1 MNNFRPALLIATVLL
16 AGCAGSGSQTG
27 SASQSTWW
35 NPVSWSWSGLN
46 PVNWFGSSLQIAEQG
61 VGGVNGSTPLQQKAI
76 EDGLKGQYTLRNGM
90 RMVDGSVVSFWQALD
105 DSKQVEMELSGRT
118 TVNRIEVMDK
128 DVATDSGVKIGTRF
142 SDLYSKAFES
152 CKKGTGADRD
162 GVECRAPNSQH
173 ISYVFSG
180 DWRGPEGLM
189 PSDDTLKNWTVS
201 KIIWHSQNAD

>member
-118 TVNRIEVMDK
+118 TVNRVEVMDK

>member
-105 DSKQVEMELSGRT
+105 DSKQVQMELSGRT

-180 DWRGPEGLM
+180 DWHGPEGLM

>member
-1 MNNFRPALLIATVLL
+1 MNNFRPALLIATLLL
-16 AGCAGSGSQTG
+16 AGCAGSGSQAD

-105 DSKQVEMELSGRT
+105 DSKQVQMELSGRT
-118 TVNRIEVMDK
+118 TVSRIEVMDK
-128 DVATDSGVKIGTRF
+128 DVATDSGVKIGTHF
-142 SDLYSKAFES
+142 SDLFSKAFES
-152 CKKGTGADRD
+152 CKKGTGSDRQS
-162 GVECRAPNSQH
+162 VECRAPNSQH

-180 DWRGPEGLM
+180 DWHGPEGLM
-189 PSDDTLKNWTVS
+189 PADDTLKNWTVS

>member
-1 MNNFRPALLIATVLL
+1 MNNFRPALLIATLLL

>member
-35 NPVSWSWSGLN
+35 NPISWSWSGLN
-46 PVNWFGSSLQIAEQG
+46 PVNWFGSSLQISEQG

-105 DSKQVEMELSGRT
+105 DSKQVQMELSGRT
-118 TVNRIEVMDK
+118 TVNRVEVMDK

-142 SDLYSKAFES
+142 SDLFSKAFES
-152 CKKGTGADRD
+152 CKKGTGADRQ

-180 DWRGPEGLM
+180 DWHGPEGLM
-189 PSDDTLKNWTVS
+189 PADDTLKNWAVS

>member
-61 VGGVNGSTPLQQKAI
+61 VGGVNGSTLLQQKAI

-105 DSKQVEMELSGRT
+105 DSKQVQMELSGRT
-118 TVNRIEVMDK
+118 TVNRVEVMDK

>member
-128 DVATDSGVKIGTRF
+128 DVATDSGVTIGPRF
-142 SDLYSKAFES
+142 SDLYSNAF
-152 CKKGTGADRD
+152 
-162 GVECRAPNSQH
+162 
-173 ISYVFSG
+173 
-180 DWRGPEGLM
+180 
-189 PSDDTLKNWTVS
+189 
-201 KIIWHSQNAD
+201 

>member
-16 AGCAGSGSQTG
+16 AGCAGSSSQTG

-35 NPVSWSWSGLN
+35 NPISWSWSGLN
-46 PVNWFGSSLQIAEQG
+46 PVNWFGSSLQISEQG

-105 DSKQVEMELSGRT
+105 DSKQVQMELSGRN
-118 TVNRIEVMDK
+118 TVNRVEVMDK

-152 CKKGTGADRD
+152 CKKGTGADRQ

-173 ISYVFSG
+173 VSYVFSG
-180 DWRGPEGLM
+180 DWHGPEGLM
-189 PSDDTLKNWTVS
+189 PADDTLKNWAVS

>member
-46 PVNWFGSSLQIAEQG
+46 PVNWFVSSLQIAEQG